1 MSDPM
6 SAPTAAPGLDDQ
18 KALVKRARRDAL
30 HWAFRA
36 VLLALISG
44 LALRNGWII
53 FGVLFAA
60 LALMSMQLVRSTRR
74 RAAELAAKIQQLEG
88 KA

>member
-1 MSDPM
+1 MTDRMP
-6 SAPTAAPGLDDQ
+6 APSAPGLDDQ

-44 LALRNGWII
+44 LSLRFGWIL
-53 FGVLFAA
+53 FGAVFAL
-60 LALMSMQLVRSTRR
+60 LALMAAGLVRSTRR
-74 RAAELAAKIQQLEG
+74 RAAELAAKIELLEG
-88 KA
+88 KD